1 MEEKQY
7 KKETVKLEFIQD
19 DYGDRSVITQ
29 FNKSTYRMA
38 EKTAFTG
45 TGKQSNEYIQD
56 FSNLVEQ

>member
-29 FNKSTYRMA
+29 FNKSTHRMA

-45 TGKQSNEYIQD
+45 TGKQSIEYIQD
-56 FSNLVEQ
+56 FSNLVE